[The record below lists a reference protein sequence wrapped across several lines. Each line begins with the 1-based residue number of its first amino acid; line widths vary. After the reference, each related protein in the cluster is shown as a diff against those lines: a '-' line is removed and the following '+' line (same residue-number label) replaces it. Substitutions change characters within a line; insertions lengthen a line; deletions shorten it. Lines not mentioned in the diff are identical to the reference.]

1 MKNTF
6 ITNSETDN
14 LKKRLVEL
22 IGASQELKFLIGFF
36 YFSGIEQLHDSLKNN
51 PNCSLKILVGLD
63 IDQGI
68 FGLTEYDRKREGLTQ
83 SEQFDEYLA
92 QITKTLN
99 TDKYDSKE
107 AYERIEFYLELIKSE
122 RLIIRKTRNPNHA
135 KLYIFK
141 IKDGLGIVRDSLFI
155 TGSSNLTKSGIDS
168 QEEFNIE
175 ISDYGT
181 DKANEYFDNLWTDAT
196 HFTEKPEFKDR
207 LIQTITKDTQVA
219 TITPFQAFVYVL
231 KSYLDTL
238 QSGEIKESIK
248 NLLKRKGYRA
258 YQYQSDAI
266 AQAVKQIT
274 DPQAPNGIIIS
285 DVVGLGK
292 SIIASLVGKSLN
304 ERGIIISPPGLMGDS
319 NKRTGWQKYRE
330 DFELHGWEI
339 RSNHPEGPNGL
350 RKTLELVRKNDE
362 YGVIIV
368 DEAHRFRNQSTES
381 YELLSNICRGKK
393 VILLTATPFNNQ
405 PTDIFSLLKL
415 FVRPG
420 QSTISLDNDI
430 TFKFKQYG
438 KAFDDISFIHKNY
451 KSIDSVKRTKSQ
463 TLYHKLIGEGPIDI
477 TLTKARAKSLGSEIR
492 HIIEPIIIRR
502 NRLDL
507 KKDPIYSKEIYELS
521 EFNPP
526 NEILYQLSPDQ
537 SEFYDYIIQECF
549 AKDEG
554 RFYGAIYQPFV
565 YEEGITKDGE
575 ISVEG
580 IAANQELQMQLNL
593 YDFMRHMIIKRFE
606 SSFYAFQRTI
616 ERLHSLHVM
625 ALKFIDRSDQ
635 KFVLDRNFMSTLQ
648 DLDEDEILNA
658 LASYEVELNTG
669 KYPSKN
675 KIYQVDQ
682 FKWHQKFV
690 SDIQSD
696 IDLFDEILEKVKKLN
711 LIENDP
717 KVVAISQQVKT
728 IIDSGAVGQE
738 PARKVIVFSEY
749 SDTVTHIAKKLSAT
763 FSDQL
768 ISVPGDLPSSKID
781 TILRN
786 FDASSDTQENI
797 FQILVTTDKLAEG
810 FNLARAGAVINYDIP
825 WNPTRVI
832 QRLGRINRIGQ
843 RVFLFLDIYNCFPT
857 EQGAEQFKVR
867 EIAMEKMFLI
877 HNTLG
882 EDSQIFD
889 VSEEPTP
896 AGLYRQLMQSP
907 DNQEEESFVT
917 RLRRLM
923 QDISTSHPEIIINL
937 TKLPPRLKV
946 AKAGNPESLDVFI
959 KKGIGLYI
967 RSINDH
973 GEVSEPSFEQI
984 FERIECEI
992 STPNLP
998 LSSHFWSDYDLAN
1011 NKKLVAE
1018 RGATS
1023 SEISAQVKAT
1033 NILNDLLGNTELGI
1047 TKRREFILKL
1057 REDLTDIKSLPDYTI
1072 QQLAKLPVED
1082 LPNTIKALDDLSY
1095 GLGPDFGVKIA
1106 STTLDPTV
1114 IVAIANQSPQKKI

>member
-1 MKNTF
+1 MKSTF
-6 ITNSETDN
+6 ITNSQADN
-14 LKKRLVEL
+14 LKKRLIEL
-22 IGASQELKFLIGFF
+22 ISVSQELKFLIGFF
-36 YFSGIEQLHDSLKNN
+36 YFSGIEQLHDSLKSN
-51 PNCSLKILVGLD
+51 PDCTLQILVGLD

-92 QITKTLN
+92 QVKKTLN
-99 TDKYDSKE
+99 TDNYDSKV
-107 AYERIEFYLELIKSE
+107 AYEHIQLYLELIKND

-141 IKDGLGIVRDSLFI
+141 MKPGQGIVRDSVFI
-155 TGSSNLTKSGIDS
+155 TGSSNLTRAGLGS

-175 ISDYGT
+175 ISDFGT
-181 DKANEYFDNLWTDAT
+181 EKAESYFNELWADAT
-196 HFTEKPEFKDR
+196 YFTEKPEFKAK
-207 LIQTITKDTQVA
+207 LIEAITKDTQIA

-231 KSYLDTL
+231 QSYLDTL
-238 QSGEIKESIK
+238 QSGQVKESIK

-266 AQAVKQIT
+266 AQAVKQIS
-274 DPQAPNGIIIS
+274 DPLAPNGIIIS

-304 ERGIIISPPGLMGDS
+304 ERGIIICPPGLMGDT

-350 RKTLELVRKNDE
+350 RKTLDLIRRNDE
-362 YGVIIV
+362 YGIIIV
-368 DEAHRFRNQSTES
+368 DEAHRFRNQSTEG

-393 VILLTATPFNNQ
+393 VVLLTATPFNNQ

-438 KAFDDISFIHKNY
+438 KAFDDIAYIHKNH
-451 KSIDSVKRTKSQ
+451 KSTDGAKKTKSQ
-463 TLYHKLIGEGPIDI
+463 TLYNKLIGEGPIDI
-477 TLTKARAKSLGSEIR
+477 TLTKARAKLLGGEIR

-507 KKDPIYSKEIYELS
+507 KKDPIYSKEVYELS
-521 EFNPP
+521 EFHPP
-526 NEILYQLSPDQ
+526 NEILYELTSGQAK
-537 SEFYDYIIQECF
+537 FYDYIIKDCF
-549 AKDEG
+549 AKENG
-554 RFYGAIYQPFV
+554 RFFGAIYQPFI
-565 YEEGITKDGE
+565 YEEGIIKKE
-575 ISVEG
+575 EVSVAG
-580 IAANQELQMQLNL
+580 IPANQELQMQLNL

-606 SSFYAFQRTI
+606 SSFYAFQKTI

-625 ALKFIDRSDQ
+625 ALNFIEKSDQ
-635 KFVLDRNFMSTLQ
+635 KFVLDRNFISGLE

-669 KYPSKN
+669 KYSSKN
-675 KIYQVDQ
+675 KVYQVDK
-682 FKWHQKFV
+682 FKWQQKFV

-696 IDLFDEILEKVKKLN
+696 IDLFAEILDKVKALN

-717 KVVAISQQVKT
+717 KVVAIGNQVNS
-728 IIDSGAVGQE
+728 IIKSTPVGKE
-738 PARKVIVFSEY
+738 PARKVIIFSEY
-749 SDTVTHIAKKLSAT
+749 SDTVTHVAGKLSSA
-763 FSDQL
+763 FPDIL
-768 ISVPGDLPSSKID
+768 ISVPGDLPPSKID
-781 TILRN
+781 TILSN
-786 FDASSDTQENI
+786 FDASSDKPEDQ

-843 RVFLFLDIYNCFPT
+843 RIFMFLDIYNCFPT
-857 EQGAEQFKVR
+857 EKGSEQFKVR

-882 EDSQIFD
+882 EDSKIFD

-896 AGLYRQLMQSP
+896 AGLYHQLMQSP
-907 DNQEEESFVT
+907 DSLEEESFIT
-917 RLRRLM
+917 KLRRHM
-923 QDISTSHPEIIINL
+923 QDITKSHPEIISSL
-937 TKLPPRLKV
+937 ATLPPRLKV
-946 AKAGNPESLDVFI
+946 AKAGELESLDVFI

-967 RSINDH
+967 RSIDDQ
-973 GEVSEPSFEQI
+973 GRVSEPSFEQI
-984 FERIECEI
+984 YERILCKI
-992 STPNLP
+992 DTPNLP
-998 LSSHFWSDYDLAN
+998 LSSHFWTDYDLAN
-1011 NKKLVAE
+1011 TKKLVAE

-1023 SEISAQVKAT
+1023 SEISTQVKAI
-1033 NILNDLLGNTELGI
+1033 NILNGFLGSTESEI
-1047 TKRREFILKL
+1047 TSQREFILKL

-1072 QQLAKLPVED
+1072 QQLAKLPIED
-1082 LPNTIKALDDLSY
+1082 LPSVIKALDYLSY
-1095 GLGPDFGVKIA
+1095 GLGPDFGAKVA
-1106 STTLDPTV
+1106 TSALDPTV
-1114 IVAIANQSPQKKI
+1114 IVAIANQTSQKII